1 MLLSRAPAEDLPLGH
16 EHSARRGHLR
26 SGCVSVPL
34 LAPRYAGATC
44 LSRWYPRQ
52 DAVTW
57 PLVPVAQ
64 IVNPFGPLPAVDF
77 LAREPANAVM
87 FLAVGDAIVFAM
99 PMHALRWPAQSRQG
113 PSVRAGLSLCVPRD
127 APGQPGGPLKLTRRP
142 GRWPGLAQPAGRQH
156 HPGET
161 DCFRRIAQRG
171 AVGQPLGDAHVA

>member
-1 MLLSRAPAEDLPLGH
+1 
-16 EHSARRGHLR
+16 
-26 SGCVSVPL
+26 
-34 LAPRYAGATC
+34 
-44 LSRWYPRQ
+44 
-52 DAVTW
+52 VTW

-99 PMHALRWPAQSRQG
+99 PMHALRRPAQSRQG

-127 APGQPGGPLKLTRRP
+127 APGQPGGSLKLTQRP
-142 GRWPGLAQPAGRQH
+142 GRWPWLARRAGLQR

-161 DCFRRIAQRG
+161 ARFRRRAQRG